1 MVGLEQPIT
10 LRGESTKLS
19 YIAGEG
25 AATTLPPLG
34 ETLFLKQIV
43 LVNPYQK
50 MNHSSWSPG
59 FLLKMGSYLLQ
70 NFSAKLIANRK
81 GA

>member
-1 MVGLEQPIT
+1 MVGLEQSIT

-50 MNHSSWSPG
+50 IELFKLEFWVFIENG
-59 FLLKMGSYLLQ
+59 LLFAEK
-70 NFSAKLIANRK
+70 I
-81 GA
+81 

>member
-19 YIAGEG
+19 YIAGGG
-25 AATTLPPLG
+25 AATTLLPLW

-50 MNHSSWSPG
+50 IELFKLEFWVFIENG
-59 FLLKMGSYLLQ
+59 LL
-70 NFSAKLIANRK
+70 FAAKI
-81 GA
+81 

>member
-50 MNHSSWSPG
+50 IELFKLESWVFIENG
-59 FLLKMGSYLLQ
+59 LFA
-70 NFSAKLIANRK
+70 AKF
-81 GA
+81 

>member
-50 MNHSSWSPG
+50 IELFKLEFWVFIENG
-59 FLLKMGSYLLQ
+59 LL
-70 NFSAKLIANRK
+70 FAAKI
-81 GA
+81 

>member
-1 MVGLEQPIT
+1 MEGAPSGGVGAAHYIE
-10 LRGESTKLS
+10 GESTKLS
-19 YIAGEG
+19 YVAGEG

-50 MNHSSWSPG
+50 IELFKLESWVFIENG
-59 FLLKMGSYLLQ
+59 LL
-70 NFSAKLIANRK
+70 FAAKF
-81 GA
+81 

>member
-50 MNHSSWSPG
+50 IELFKLEFWVFIENG
-59 FLLKMGSYLLQ
+59 LL
-70 NFSAKLIANRK
+70 FAAKF
-81 GA
+81 

>member
-50 MNHSSWSPG
+50 IELFKLESWVFIENG
-59 FLLKMGSYLLQ
+59 LL
-70 NFSAKLIANRK
+70 FAAKF
-81 GA
+81 

>member
-1 MVGLEQPIT
+1 MWRGHLVVGLEQPIT

-50 MNHSSWSPG
+50 IELFKLESWVFIENG
-59 FLLKMGSYLLQ
+59 LL
-70 NFSAKLIANRK
+70 FAAKF
-81 GA
+81 

>member
-34 ETLFLKQIV
+34 ETLFLTQIV

-50 MNHSSWSPG
+50 IELFKLESWVFIENG
-59 FLLKMGSYLLQ
+59 LL
-70 NFSAKLIANRK
+70 FAAKF
-81 GA
+81 

>member
-50 MNHSSWSPG
+50 IELFKLESWVFIENG
-59 FLLKMGSYLLQ
+59 LL
-70 NFSAKLIANRK
+70 FAAKC
-81 GA
+81 

>member
-43 LVNPYQK
+43 LVKPYQK
-50 MNHSSWSPG
+50 IELFKLESWVFIENG
-59 FLLKMGSYLLQ
+59 LL
-70 NFSAKLIANRK
+70 FAAKF
-81 GA
+81 

>member
-1 MVGLEQPIT
+1 MVGLEQSIT

-50 MNHSSWSPG
+50 IELFKLESWVFIENG
-59 FLLKMGSYLLQ
+59 LL
-70 NFSAKLIANRK
+70 FAAKF
-81 GA
+81 

>member
-19 YIAGEG
+19 YIAEGG

-50 MNHSSWSPG
+50 IELFKLEFWVFIENG
-59 FLLKMGSYLLQ
+59 LL
-70 NFSAKLIANRK
+70 FAAKI
-81 GA
+81 